1 MSESTGERNTK
12 AGIVALAGAPN
23 VGKSTLLNRILGR
36 HLSIESAKPQ
46 TTRVRIAGIENRGGV
61 QLVFTDTPGIHRP
74 RERGGLNA
82 RMVASARAGIHG
94 ADVVCWL
101 LAADRGLTPVDR
113 AEAENLA
120 QARTVA
126 VINKID
132 TVARDALL
140 PIMAAVGELLPE
152 SDCLPLSARSGEGV
166 EALVDLLC
174 DAAPKGPWL
183 FEGDQITDQNER
195 LLFAELVREQLFR
208 QMSQELPY
216 RVAVV
221 VDEFSRVGGE
231 IRLAASVF
239 TDSDGSK
246 KMIVGKG
253 GRRIKSIGIAA
264 RRAAAEL
271 AGTTV
276 HLSLQVRVKKNWQRD
291 TAFLRELGL

>member
-1 MSESTGERNTK
+1 
-12 AGIVALAGAPN
+12 
-23 VGKSTLLNRILGR
+23 
-36 HLSIESAKPQ
+36 
-46 TTRVRIAGIENRGGV
+46 
-61 QLVFTDTPGIHRP
+61 
-74 RERGGLNA
+74 
-82 RMVASARAGIHG
+82 MVASARAGIHG